1 MNTTLISS
9 IIVAALGSGGISAI
23 ITAILSRHK
32 YESEAAKTESEAAK
46 IKSEADAVVKQTDIT
61 GIDYINRKLQEITE
75 QSNKEATELRNRNDE
90 LNERINNLN
99 DRLQVVMCWIVDDN
113 QHYRQWL
120 ETKLIELDPSIEF
133 PMCAPPPKVFNISN
147 NPNPSK

>member
-1 MNTTLISS
+1 MNTTLISA
-9 IIVAALGSGGISAI
+9 IIVAALGSGGVSAI
-23 ITAILSRHK
+23 ITAILSRRK

-46 IKSEADAVVKQTDIT
+46 IKSEADAVVKQTNIT

-75 QSNKEATELRNRNDE
+75 QSSKEATELRIRNDE

-99 DRLQVVMCWIVDDN
+99 DRLQVVMSWIVDDN

-133 PMCAPPPKVFNISN
+133 PKCAPPPQAFNISN
-147 NPNPSK
+147 NHNPSK

>member
-46 IKSEADAVVKQTDIT
+46 IKSEADAVVKQTDLT
-61 GIDYINRKLQEITE
+61 CIDYINRKLQEITE

-90 LNERINNLN
+90 LTERINNLN
-99 DRLQVVMCWIVDDN
+99 DRLQVVMSWIVDDN

-120 ETKLIELDPSIEF
+120 ETKLIS
-133 PMCAPPPKVFNISN
+133 
-147 NPNPSK
+147 

>member
-1 MNTTLISS
+1 MNATLISS
-9 IIVAALGSGGISAI
+9 IIVAVLGSGGISAI

-113 QHYRQWL
+113 QH
-120 ETKLIELDPSIEF
+120 
-133 PMCAPPPKVFNISN
+133 
-147 NPNPSK
+147 

>member
-90 LNERINNLN
+90 LTERINNLN
-99 DRLQVVMCWIVDDN
+99 DRLQVVMSWIVDDN

-133 PMCAPPPKVFNISN
+133 PKCAPLS
-147 NPNPSK
+147 

>member
-46 IKSEADAVVKQTDIT
+46 IKSEADAVVKQTGIT

-75 QSNKEATELRNRNDE
+75 QSNKEATELRNRNDD

-99 DRLQVVMCWIVDDN
+99 DRLQVVMSWIVDDN

-133 PMCAPPPKVFNISN
+133 PKCAPTPKVFNISN

>member
-1 MNTTLISS
+1 MNTTLISA

-46 IKSEADAVVKQTDIT
+46 IKSEADAVVKQTDIK

>member
-99 DRLQVVMCWIVDDN
+99 DRLQVVMSWIVDDN

-133 PMCAPPPKVFNISN
+133 PKCAPPPKVFNI
-147 NPNPSK
+147 

>member
-46 IKSEADAVVKQTDIT
+46 IKSEADAVVKQTNIT

-99 DRLQVVMCWIVDDN
+99 DRLQVVMNWIVDDN

-133 PMCAPPPKVFNISN
+133 PKCAPPPKAFNISN
-147 NPNPSK
+147 NHNPSK

>member
-32 YESEAAKTESEAAK
+32 CESEAAKTESEAAK

-90 LNERINNLN
+90 LNERINILN
-99 DRLQVVMCWIVDDN
+99 DRLQVVMNWIVDDN

-133 PMCAPPPKVFNISN
+133 PKCAPPPKVFNMSN